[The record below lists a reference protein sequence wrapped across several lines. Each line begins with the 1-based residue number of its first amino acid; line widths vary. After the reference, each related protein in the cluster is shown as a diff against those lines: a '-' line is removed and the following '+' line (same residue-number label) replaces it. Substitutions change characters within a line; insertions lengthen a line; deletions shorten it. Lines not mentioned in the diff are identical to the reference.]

1 MTNLCSILFMFM
13 MTFFIILSAHYDDV
27 EEKDLRVK
35 YMWEALKNFSNEDRS
50 RFLRFITGRRR
61 LPASLYISTGRG

>member
-1 MTNLCSILFMFM
+1 VGFLV
-13 MTFFIILSAHYDDV
+13 AAYYDDL
-27 EEKDLRVK
+27 EEKDTRVK

-61 LPASLYISTGRG
+61 LPASVYISTGRG

>member
-1 MTNLCSILFMFM
+1 MTLTVTFDIHFEFFYLDHNFCLNIL
-13 MTFFIILSAHYDDV
+13 TAHYDDV

-50 RFLRFITGRRR
+50 RFLRFITG
-61 LPASLYISTGRG
+61 L

>member
-1 MTNLCSILFMFM
+1 MVLIL
-13 MTFFIILSAHYDDV
+13 AHYEDV
-27 EEKDLRVK
+27 EEKDTRVK

-61 LPASLYISTGRG
+61 LPASVYVSTARG